1 MLNVRGVAVAT
12 LFLSFIMLP
21 VSAQEPGFKLSK
33 AATSRQGLPM
43 VGIVAPADEGS
54 SYQYVDLG
62 PKGNQALALDIGVE
76 GNNLIAALGSPL
88 PPAAMAQTPSDS
100 RAAAIDERVHA
111 EMQKR
116 RIPGLSLA
124 ILDSGKIVKA
134 TGYGVTEKGGAN
146 PVTTSTL
153 FQAGS
158 ISKPVS
164 ALGALRLVEPGK
176 LALNEDVN
184 AKLVSWKVPD
194 NDFTKRKKVEL
205 RGLLSHTAGLTVHG
219 FPGYATDQA
228 MPTLVQ
234 ILNGEKPANTAAIR
248 VDVEPGSI
256 WRYSGGGYTVMQ
268 QLIVDVTKT
277 PFPQFMHETV
287 LEPLGMNESTFVQPL
302 PADKA
307 KLTASGQLS
316 DRSPVKGRWH
326 IYPEMAAAGLWTTP
340 SDLVRF
346 AAGIQR
352 ALAGEGGTVITP
364 AMAEQMV
371 TSVKDNYGLGVS
383 VRGSGTALRFGH
395 GGRDEGFDALL
406 FACARTGQAAAIM
419 INANNNTAMVG
430 RIMDAI
436 AREYHWPALETRVRA
451 RLAPHKIPEAKLA
464 AYSGRYELAN
474 NQMLTLGVAGDHLVS
489 LVDGLPDEVFV
500 PQSDDQFASADRDVS
515 FTIDHAGDE
524 INALTWNESGK
535 EHKAPRIGPLF
546 HALKPQSD
554 PDPARTEKVLAAMKA
569 FAARGKAVADSP
581 LLTAGARED
590 LSSGPPPRWDVT
602 KPALFLAEQDV
613 SARSI
618 VRHKSPVARVLHY
631 RQETGDGIRCLLVH
645 MTADGLL
652 TDYDIVDD

>member
-1 MLNVRGVAVAT
+1 MLAGPAGESQEALTRTEILQMLNVRGVAVAT
-12 LFLSFIMLP
+12 LLLLFVTRP
-21 VSAQEPGFKLSK
+21 VSAQEPGPKLSK
-33 AATSRQGLPM
+33 AATGRPRLPM
-43 VGIVAPADEGS
+43 
-54 SYQYVDLG
+54 
-62 PKGNQALALDIGVE
+62 
-76 GNNLIAALGSPL
+76 
-88 PPAAMAQTPSDS
+88 AAMAQTTNDS
-100 RAAAIDERVHA
+100 RAAAIDERVQA

-124 ILDSGKIVKA
+124 ILDGGKIVKA

-146 PVTTSTL
+146 PVTTATL

-164 ALGALRLVEPGK
+164 AIGALRLAEQGK
-176 LALNEDVN
+176 LAFDEDVN
-184 AKLVSWKVPD
+184 VKLVSWKVPD
-194 NDFTKRKKVEL
+194 NDFTKRKKVAL

-234 ILNGEKPANTAAIR
+234 ILNGEKPANTPAIR

-268 QLIVDVTKT
+268 QLFVDVTKT
-277 PFPQFMHETV
+277 PFPQFMHEIV
-287 LEPLGMNESTFVQPL
+287 LEPLGMNESTFAQPL

-352 ALAGEGGTVITP
+352 ALAGEGGTVMTP

-419 INANNNTAMVG
+419 INANNNTAMVS

-436 AREYHWPALETRVRA
+436 AREYHWPCS
-451 RLAPHKIPEAKLA
+451 RLACVPGSRGTKSPKQSSLPTP
-464 AYSGRYELAN
+464 GDDELAN

-489 LVDGLPDEVFV
+489 LVDGLPDEEFV
-500 PQSDDQFASADRDVS
+500 PQSDNQFAAADRELS

-524 INALTWNESGK
+524 INARSRGTNPVRSTKHRASGRSFMRSNRNRIPIRAGGESACGD
-535 EHKAPRIGPLF
+535 E
-546 HALKPQSD
+546 
-554 PDPARTEKVLAAMKA
+554 V
-569 FAARGKAVADSP
+569 FAATERRSRTHRYLQLASGRTSAARRR
-581 LLTAGARED
+581 AGCDQACGVSGRARH
-590 LSSGPPPRWDVT
+590 
-602 KPALFLAEQDV
+602 FLPVDR
-613 SARSI
+613 SA
-618 VRHKSPVARVLHY
+618 
-631 RQETGDGIRCLLVH
+631 
-645 MTADGLL
+645 
-652 TDYDIVDD
+652 